1 MYSAVDLGD
10 CLVSSSVDLG
20 WTHHNSSSLFYT
32 QFCLVAL
39 LGLYIMVMKCIAVE
53 SWEDYASYL
62 NDSYVL
68 E

>member
-1 MYSAVDLGD
+1 MLQLLMYIAVDLGD

-39 LGLYIMVMKCIAVE
+39 LGLYIMVRNLGVLGLLGFL
-53 SWEDYASYL
+53 ASL
-62 NDSYVL
+62 L
-68 E
+68 KA